1 MRGGESWERRRNPLP
16 GADTGGRR
24 QGPALCRRP
33 GRGTGVLEDEER
45 GAAERGPRNPVWE
58 RGGAPVS
65 RAPGAGRGRVEETF
79 PFGALVRKCW
89 FPQVIS
95 GRRCLGPGLTV
106 LTGVEQ
112 QKEEAPG
119 AGLVEQLVKLR
130 ASCPDCVLVQGK
142 RAALRAKFLMSH
154 ARGQNR
160 V

>member
-1 MRGGESWERRRNPLP
+1 MGS
-16 GADTGGRR
+16 
-24 QGPALCRRP
+24 P
-33 GRGTGVLEDEER
+33 GRGEGTPHLVPTRAAAGRARPFVAARVAEPVSSRMRSGARPSGDRGTPCGNEEGR
-45 GAAERGPRNPVWE
+45 
-58 RGGAPVS
+58 PVS